1 MAVLNL
7 TQAEADALIVL
18 EKHKVDD
25 ERYSFP
31 LGGDSIAV
39 PLQSHDRREYFLL
52 DVSRG
57 RINLI
62 KTKMQTRGRQVV
74 ILVRLELNGPPH
86 RNPDDMDIPC
96 PHLHLYREGF
106 GDKWAFP
113 LPEHIFKSSVT
124 DLSGMLENFMQYCNI
139 TQPPQIDKVLL

>member
-1 MAVLNL
+1 MADLNL
-7 TQAEADALIVL
+7 TQAEAGALMVL
-18 EKHKVDD
+18 EKHKVND

-31 LGGDSIAV
+31 LGGDKIIV
-39 PLQSHDRREYFLL
+39 PLQSPDKREHFLL
-52 DVSRG
+52 DVGRG
-57 RINLI
+57 GINLM

-86 RNPDDMDIPC
+86 RNPDDLDIPC

-113 LPEHIFKSSVT
+113 LPEHIFKRSAT
-124 DLSGMLENFMQYCNI
+124 DLSGMLEDFMQYCNI